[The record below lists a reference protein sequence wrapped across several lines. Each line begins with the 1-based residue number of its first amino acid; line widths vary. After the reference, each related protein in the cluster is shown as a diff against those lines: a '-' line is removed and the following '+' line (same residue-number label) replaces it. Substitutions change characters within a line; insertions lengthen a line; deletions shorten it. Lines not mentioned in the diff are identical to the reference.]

1 MWFKFISINFFSI
14 AVKIS
19 TMASCQNLK
28 KSGRFCST
36 KANRKYEKIC
46 EVAHKRWSTKEKEE
60 TIDDMK
66 YISEPTIDTVNP
78 SHEKTIDQ
86 EDHSQEQVDEVG
98 IDIVKHDHQYAQ
110 KL

>member
-1 MWFKFISINFFSI
+1 MVYQRERRN
-14 AVKIS
+14 
-19 TMASCQNLK
+19 
-28 KSGRFCST
+28 
-36 KANRKYEKIC
+36 
-46 EVAHKRWSTKEKEE
+46 
-60 TIDDMK
+60 IDDMK

-78 SHEKTIDQ
+78 SHEQTIDQ